1 MRSVPLENGETILV
15 TDERRRKARNGGGGR
30 SRDCL
35 SYKNPT
41 VTRSNNDAP
50 PLPVAVVRR
59 KDGCLLHRQRRQ
71 RAGPELRVYCE
82 DEPGRRSAAKLL
94 IRDEARRIA
103 ANRSRVRSE
112 FVAAPCLSL

>member
-1 MRSVPLENGETILV
+1 MRSVPLENGETILVTDLV

-41 VTRSNNDAP
+41 ATRSNNDAP
-50 PLPVAVVRR
+50 PLPVALVRR
-59 KDGCLLHRQRRQ
+59 RNGRVLYRQGQQRTSVELGLLQGQ
-71 RAGPELRVYCE
+71 
-82 DEPGRRSAAKLL
+82 PGRRSAAKLL

-103 ANRSRVRSE
+103 ATIAKLPELMQQRR
-112 FVAAPCLSL
+112 